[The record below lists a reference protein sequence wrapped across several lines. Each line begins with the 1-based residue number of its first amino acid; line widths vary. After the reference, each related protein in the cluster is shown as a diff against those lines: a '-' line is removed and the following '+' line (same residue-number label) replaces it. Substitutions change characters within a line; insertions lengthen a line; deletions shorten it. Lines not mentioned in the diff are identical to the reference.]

1 MLSVWQWAL
10 RAVGGEEY
18 RHEGRVLIA
27 RVECPYCNP
36 AVWVLCA
43 KVERRSAGRMN
54 VCSVLLCA
62 RGGVSL
68 ELMVSSCSSG
78 LTSASRSSHIDSE
91 IGRAEADFTVS
102 AVACVEG
109 PAMGSAVSSTLYDVT
124 SV

>member
-1 MLSVWQWAL
+1 VLWVWQRAL

-18 RHEGRVLIA
+18 RHEGRLLIA

-43 KVERRSAGRMN
+43 KVERRNAGRMN

-62 RGGVSL
+62 RGVVNL
-68 ELMVSSCSSG
+68 ELIVSSCSSG
-78 LTSASRSSHIDSE
+78 LTSASRSSGFDSE
-91 IGRAEADFTVS
+91 TDTADADFTVS

-109 PAMGSAVSSTLYDVT
+109 PAMGSAISLPLYDIT